1 MDFDSLLNQG
11 EYFSNYYFAEEL
23 PGKVRKTRGA
33 EWNDQDKNS
42 DAGPSPRRRLLG
54 LRGDY
59 HEFRT
64 ALADATDRAPVLA
77 DWHDKV
83 LRALGYAEGTRG
95 TTDLTVAGEDYEVPF
110 AYQSKRVVAIECDN
124 IDLAADCADPDQ
136 IHALDGAFPFATAS
150 KLVPWI
156 TDSEEFGG
164 VKYVLLL
171 CGASVVI
178 ADTDTWLEGK
188 YLAVSVGTVVER
200 DHIGEAELAAAL
212 VCADQLDPDVAT
224 TAAEAGLAELRQDS
238 FTKAQGVS
246 QSLRDGLRRGVE
258 EIAQEILHR
267 LDEQGVRWDEYYG
280 DDEFARMLSI
290 QSLRYLYRIV
300 FVLFAEARPELDVL
314 PVNSTEYQE
323 GYSLSRLA
331 ELVER
336 PLPDAAEDGTYLFD
350 SLQILF
356 DCLNA
361 GFHHDEFAE
370 AMEAARERRD
380 SGDKELA
387 EVEDRNLV
395 VGDWRVV
402 FEPLQS
408 QLFDPKST
416 SLIGRGLKPEED
428 LDWEAD
434 TRLRNACLHRVLR
447 MLMIDDGTG
456 GRSGRGPRKTQFISY
471 ATLGINQLGAVY
483 EGLMSYTGRIAREE
497 TLYEVANAKDL
508 KDNRGFPK
516 EGSWLVPADRI
527 DDYDDS
533 VKVTRI
539 DPRTGESYPVTYE
552 DGSFVYRLAG
562 RDRETSAS
570 YYTPE
575 SLTRVTVQL
584 TLDQWIE
591 ENGGEENVKAV
602 DLLKLKVL
610 EPALGSG
617 AFANEAIN
625 QISQRYFDMYAKETG
640 KRPEPGN
647 ADTELRK
654 IKAHVALHNVY
665 GVDLNNTA
673 TELAE
678 ISIWLNVMHPGL
690 RAPWFGLH
698 LRRGNSLIGA
708 RREFLKV
715 ADFDKKKAGQPWYSI
730 TPEAKSFKEVPP
742 RTINEAINEQGQRKS
757 FNVTDDLLIHHF
769 LLPSAGW
776 ASIAGDKV
784 GKELQPEDAKRLAA
798 WKRNLLKQP
807 TKTQQKRLVR
817 AARQVELLWKFVLER
832 LRLSEEA
839 VERPIDIFGADPIQ
853 GGSVLSR
860 KAKQEIVAELERPG
874 GPYWRLK
881 LLMDTWCALWFWPLG
896 ETWKLDGEAAPA
908 DTPDDFRALTSLDD
922 WLDFVEA
929 IVGKHEIELLASS
942 FENLN
947 DIRDAENQTNAWIQ
961 ARDELELSSTGQ
973 WVLLDQIK
981 KISDD
986 QGFFHWELTFAHVFE
1001 QGGFHLQLGNPP
1013 WHQPTWEEKAI
1024 LSEFDPLFTVGSWSS
1039 KLKKERKIALL
1050 NASKSRAYIESEAAA
1065 QSGLTWFL
1073 SHITTYPL
1081 IAGTRSNLYRNFM
1094 VRSWGNSSPTGSIG
1108 LIHYDT
1114 HLTGEKEAKI
1124 REAAYPRLRMHV
1136 HFVNERYLFADIGN
1150 TKEFSINVSSFAR
1163 PVRFK
1168 HLSWLYEPHVAVASL
1183 DDSGSSEITPRIK
1196 HRGKWD
1202 LRPHSSRVVDVD
1214 EKRLRDWND
1223 LVGGAESNPLRAKI
1237 LYPLT
1242 SRELGPIEQFRL
1254 APKRIRDLHP
1264 RISSGFDE
1272 TGVQN
1277 AGYFESIDRAT
1288 GIDDKVA
1295 AKQVGDWDEVI
1306 LQGPHL
1312 SIANPFAKAPRTP
1325 LVSHKAWDANDLT
1338 ALPADAV
1345 PLTNFRRTVGR
1356 DKYVGKQDKWLDEN
1370 GKRRPYTD
1378 FYRVAWR
1385 EMIPFN
1391 SERSLY
1397 AVIIP
1402 PGVTHVHA
1410 VHSAYMGNIRTTV
1423 ISAGVWMALAMDYF
1437 LRISGTGHL
1446 GSGRV
1451 PNLPAIA
1458 ENHELSA
1465 ELLIRTLRL
1474 NCLTNSYAPL
1484 WEELYDPEAFSS
1496 AEWAFPW
1503 PGLDRL
1509 ENVSSDW
1516 SYKTPLRTD
1525 YARRAALIEIDVIVA
1540 IMLGIGVEDL
1550 NAIYQARFP
1559 VLSYREESMWFD
1571 GDGSSIMSDTLE
1583 AGFKQANHMDR
1594 AGKLNKKQ
1602 PYEQLFQYLANPE
1615 SNEPPTGFPRFTESH
1630 GLAYYRANRTG
1641 MPVTSDYPDGVN
1653 GNREADVAGEY
1664 ATAYAEFKRRME
1676 AGEV

>member
-64 ALADATDRAPVLA
+64 ALADASDRAPVLA

-83 LRALGYAEGTRG
+83 LHALGYAEGTRG
-95 TTDLTVAGEDYEVPF
+95 TTELTVAGEDYAVPF
-110 AYQSKRVVAIECDN
+110 AYQSKRVVAVDCDN

-136 IHALDGAFPFATAS
+136 IRVLDEAFPFVTAS

-164 VKYVLLL
+164 IKYVLLL

-188 YLAVSVGTVVER
+188 YLAVSLGTVVER
-200 DHIGEAELAAAL
+200 DQISEAEFAAAL
-212 VCADQLDPDVAT
+212 VCSDQLDPDVAT

-267 LDEQGVRWDEYYG
+267 LAEHGIAWDEYYR

-331 ELVER
+331 ELIER

-356 DCLNA
+356 DRLNS

-370 AMEAARERRD
+370 AMEQARERRD
-380 SGDKELA
+380 SGDEELA

-395 VGDWRVV
+395 VGDWKVV

-408 QLFDPKST
+408 QLFDPAST
-416 SLIGRGLKPEED
+416 SLIGRGLKPEERVA
-428 LDWEAD
+428 WEAD

-456 GRSGRGPRKTQFISY
+456 GKSGRGPRKTQFISY

-483 EGLMSYTGRIAREE
+483 EGLMSYTGRIARGE

-508 KDNRGFPK
+508 KDNRGVPK
-516 EGSWLVPADRI
+516 DGSWLVPASRI

-591 ENGGEENVKAV
+591 ENGGEENVKAE
-602 DLLKLKVL
+602 DLLKLRIL

-625 QISQRYFDMYAKETG
+625 QISQRYLDMYAKETG

-665 GVDLNNTA
+665 GVDLNSTA

-708 RREFLKV
+708 RREFLKI
-715 ADFDKKKAGQPWYSI
+715 ADFDKKKAGKPWYKI
-730 TPEAKSFKEVPP
+730 TPEAKSLKEVSA
-742 RTINEAINEQGQRKS
+742 RTINDAVNEQGQKKS
-757 FNVTDDLLIHHF
+757 FKVTDDLLIHHF
-769 LLPSAGW
+769 LLPSVGW
-776 ASIAGDKV
+776 ASISGDKV

-798 WKRNLLKQP
+798 WKKNLLKQP

-817 AARQVELLWKFVLER
+817 AARQVELLWKFVIER
-832 LRLSEEA
+832 LHLSEEA
-839 VERPIDIFGADPIQ
+839 VKRPIELFGAEPVQ
-853 GGSVLSR
+853 GDSGLSR
-860 KAKQEIVAELERPG
+860 NEKQEIVAELERLG

-908 DTPDDFRALTSLDD
+908 GTPEDFRALTSLDD

-929 IVGKHEIELLASS
+929 VVGKHEIELFASS
-942 FENLN
+942 FANLK
-947 DIRDAENQTNAWIQ
+947 DIRDAENQTTAWIQ
-961 ARDELELSSTGQ
+961 AKDELELSPTGQ
-973 WVLLDQIK
+973 WVWLDQVK

-1001 QGGFHLQLGNPP
+1001 RGGFDLQLGNPP
-1013 WHQPTWEEKAI
+1013 WYRPDWDEDAI
-1024 LSEFDPLFTVGSWSS
+1024 LSEFDPYFEIGNWN
-1039 KLKKERKIALL
+1039 LKRKCQRKSQILQSPSAKE
-1050 NASKSRAYIESEAAA
+1050 YVEFEAAA
-1065 QSGLTWFL
+1065 HAGINEFISNA
-1073 SHITTYPL
+1073 TTYRV
-1081 IAGTRSNLYRNFM
+1081 IAGTRPDLYRNFM
-1094 VRSWGNSSPTGSIG
+1094 AQTWRNATETGTIG
-1108 LIHYDT
+1108 LIHLDT
-1114 HLTGEKEAKI
+1114 HLTGAKGGGI
-1124 REAAYPRLRMHV
+1124 RAQTYPRLRMHV
-1136 HFVNERYLFADIGN
+1136 HFMNERQLFSEIGH
-1150 TKEFSINVSSFAR
+1150 TKEYSINVSSYPG
-1163 PVRFK
+1163 PVNFK
-1168 HLSWLYEPHVAVASL
+1168 HLSWIYEPQVVIDSL
-1183 DDSGSSEITPRIK
+1183 GDLVGGEITPAIK
-1196 HRGKWD
+1196 YQGRWD
-1202 LRPHSSRVVDVD
+1202 LRPHSSRVIDVD
-1214 EKRLRDWND
+1214 ERQLRDWSK
-1223 LVGGAESNPLRAKI
+1223 LSGEVAQNPLEANI
-1237 LYPLT
+1237 LYPVT
-1242 SRELGPIEQFRL
+1242 TGELEPMDRFAH
-1254 APKRIRDLHP
+1254 APKRFSDLDPQMSTGFHE
-1264 RISSGFDE
+1264 SGGQE
-1272 TGVQN
+1272 
-1277 AGYFESIDRAT
+1277 AGYFESIDKAT
-1288 GIDDKVA
+1288 DIDNKAV
-1295 AKQVGDWDEVI
+1295 AKQVGDWEEVI
-1306 LQGPHL
+1306 LQGPHF
-1312 SIANPFAKAPRTP
+1312 SISTPYFKTPRTP
-1325 LVSHKAWDANDLT
+1325 LNSKNDWDSIDLT
-1338 ALPADAV
+1338 TLPKNAV
-1345 PLTNFRRTVGR
+1345 PLTNYRRSVAR
-1356 DKYVGKQDKWLDEN
+1356 EQYLAKQDRWVDGN
-1370 GKRRPYTD
+1370 SGSHPCTY
-1378 FYRVAWR
+1378 FYRMVWRRRVAS
-1385 EMIPFN
+1385 N
-1391 SERSLY
+1391 TGRSFY
-1397 AVIIP
+1397 TAIIP
-1402 PGVTHVHA
+1402 PGATHIHQVQ
-1410 VHSAYMGNIRTTV
+1410 
-1423 ISAGVWMALAMDYF
+1423 
-1437 LRISGTGHL
+1437 
-1446 GSGRV
+1446 SGRSRSNHSTSLMV
-1451 PNLPAIA
+1451 GVASSLPVDYYVRLSGFGDIQNGQLPLLPYV
-1458 ENHELSA
+1458 EEQHPLVHEL
-1465 ELLIRTLRL
+1465 LLRTLRL
-1474 NCLTNSYAPL
+1474 NCLTTAYAPL
-1484 WEELYDPEAFSS
+1484 WEELYNASVFAS
-1496 AEWAFPW
+1496 ADWAFPW
-1503 PGLDRL
+1503 PGLDPL
-1509 ENVSSDW
+1509 ASISGVWEYD
-1516 SYKTPLRTD
+1516 TPLRTD

-1540 IMLGIGVEDL
+1540 IMLGIEVEDL
-1550 NAIYQARFP
+1550 NAIYKARFP

-1571 GDGSSIMSDTLE
+1571 AEGSSIMADTKA
-1583 AGFKQANHMDR
+1583 AGYKQANHIDHTD
-1594 AGKLNKKQ
+1594 KPNSKQ
-1602 PYEQLFQYLANPE
+1602 PYEQLSKFLADPE
-1615 SNEPPTGFPRFTESH
+1615 GNEPPTGFPRFDESH

-1641 MPVTSDYPDGVN
+1641 MLLTTDYPDGVN
-1653 GNREADVAGEY
+1653 GNRDADVAGEY

-1676 AGEV
+1676 TGEV